1 MSSQELVL
9 SAQNI
14 EGKYI
19 KLLWS
24 GLLFLAIGLACC
36 IGSFYYFYTIGEY
49 DEDKQS
55 LKQILPFLLCFIPV
69 YGAQLIKKSL
79 RERKLLSCSDIKEL
93 RFDEAGISGPIALLE
108 GRVRDNLRELNKPSF
123 HIPWDIIDNFIV
135 EPVRGSKTYSS
146 PPYYKVTRK
155 KTDGG
160 LYTSY
165 FILRDYF
172 RDREQEILD
181 FVGTRIDQDHV
192 IINDKP

>member
-36 IGSFYYFYTIGEY
+36 IGSFYYFYMIGEY

-55 LKQILPFLLCFIPV
+55 VRQILPFLLCFIPV
-69 YGAQLIKKSL
+69 YGAQLIKKGL
-79 RERKLLSCSDIKEL
+79 REKKLFVRSAVKEL
-93 RFDEAGISGPIALLE
+93 RFDKEGISGPIIFLE
-108 GRVRDNLRELNKPSF
+108 GRVRDNLREMNKPSF
-123 HIPWDIIDNFIV
+123 NISWDDIDKFIV
-135 EPVRGSKTYSS
+135 EPVLGSKTYGS

-165 FILRDYF
+165 FILRNYF
-172 RDREQEILD
+172 RDREQDILG
-181 FVGTRIDQDHV
+181 FVGGKISQDHI
-192 IINDKP
+192 IINYEP